1 MVKLF
6 YVLLALLGGLMIGF
20 QAPINSSLG
29 RKIGG
34 FEGAFVSFLIGTVV
48 LFLVFTFFGKGNML
62 NLATVSKWQLL
73 GGALGAVFVTV
84 IILSVP
90 HIGVAS
96 AILATIMG
104 QLLVGLIIDHF
115 GFFGVPRIAF
125 DWNRLVGVFLLLS
138 ALYFIFRGNLSS

>member
-1 MVKLF
+1 MGKLF
-6 YVLLALLGGLMIGF
+6 YVFLTLLGGLMIGF

-34 FEGAFVSFLIGTVV
+34 LEGAFVSFLIGTVV
-48 LFLVFTFFGKGNML
+48 LFLVVIFFGKGNML
-62 NLATVSKWQLL
+62 NITSVTRWQLL
-73 GGALGAVFVTV
+73 GGILGAVFVTV

-115 GFFGVPRIAF
+115 GFFGVQRIAF

-138 ALYFIFRGNLSS
+138 ALYFIFRGNFSS

>member
-6 YVLLALLGGLMIGF
+6 YVFLTLIGGLMIGL

-29 RKIGG
+29 KKIGG

-48 LFLVFTFFGKGNML
+48 LFLLIIFFGKGNIL
-62 NLATVSKWQLL
+62 QIATVSRWQLL
-73 GGALGAVFVTV
+73 GGILGTFFVTV

-96 AILATIMG
+96 AILATILG
-104 QLLVGLIIDHF
+104 QLLIGLIIDHF
-115 GFFGVPRIAF
+115 GFFGVQRIVF
-125 DWNRLVGVFLLLS
+125 DWNRLVGVLLLIS
-138 ALYFIFRGNLSS
+138 ALYFIFRGNISS